1 MIKDFYFISGLWD
14 DHHFGYKQ
22 KFLKKKTRCPGD
34 SSLELVHQTW
44 FMKSKILHY
53 ISPAPPMGE

>member
-1 MIKDFYFISGLWD
+1 MIKDFYFICGLWD

-22 KFLKKKTRCPGD
+22 KFLKKTHWRGD
-34 SSLELVHQTW
+34 SSLQLVHQTW

-53 ISPAPPMGE
+53 ISPAPSMGK